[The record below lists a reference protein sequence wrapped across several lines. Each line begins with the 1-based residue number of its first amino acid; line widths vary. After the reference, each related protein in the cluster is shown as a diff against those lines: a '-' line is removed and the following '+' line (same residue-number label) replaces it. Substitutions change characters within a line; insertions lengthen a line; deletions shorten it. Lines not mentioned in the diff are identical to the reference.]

1 MFALYINPETKQGFG
16 FGCQSCNDGASQ
28 SQKEKIIR
36 NMVRIKSSLYTM
48 NLATSHV
55 YNNSNSVS
63 NVNWN
68 QMSDRNQAHIQQVV
82 VSSRGS
88 STKRSV
94 TRNRPGACS
103 PGGAGVDVK
112 HNSYDRHLA
121 RLKGKTCSK
130 NMIASCNTTTSYET
144 EKTYVEFEFQVG
156 DYTWSLK
163 DSLGPFFKAQ
173 ITDIDYLNNIYTIF
187 FIDDTGLPTDGPY
200 NKRKDELLVYV
211 CTC

>member
-16 FGCQSCNDGASQ
+16 FGCHSCNDGASQ

-36 NMVRIKSSLYTM
+36 NMVRINSSLYTM

-68 QMSDRNQAHIQQVV
+68 QMSDRNQAHVQQVV

-130 NMIASCNTTTSYET
+130 NMIASCNTTTSYDT
-144 EKTYVEFEFQVG
+144 VKTYVVFEFQVG
-156 DYTWSLK
+156 DYVWALN

-173 ITDIDYLNNIYTIF
+173 ITDIIDNYDNITIYF
-187 FIDDTGLPTDGPY
+187 MDELGEPTDGPY
-200 NKRKDELLVYV
+200 TKRKDELLVYV
-211 CTC
+211 CSC